1 MQELRVVPPVL
12 APTTRES
19 RGPTADRVLEA
30 VFDASGDAIVAVD
43 AELRL
48 VSLNPAAVAMFG
60 ARGVGTRGRACHE
73 VLGCAERGEE
83 ARRRGSPL
91 RAMGTGRAISCPRCP
106 FREAMARRT
115 RVTRRLLATDDDGRP
130 IDLAGTFAPVPGP
143 GGGAVGVL
151 RLSPPVVG
159 RELDEPESEVERSLA
174 HQVRSTLALISGY
187 SQTLLHLSLD
197 EDTRR
202 RCLRQ
207 MTVAADWLAEIAEE
221 ILARPV
227 ADGNPAPGTP
237 AVGLAEPERIAE

>member
-12 APTTRES
+12 APTTQGS
-19 RGPTADRVLEA
+19 RDRAADRVLQA

-73 VLGCAERGEE
+73 VLGCAEQGEQ
-83 ARRRGSPL
+83 ARRRGSAL
-91 RAMGTGRAISCPRCP
+91 HAMDTGRVIGCPRCP

-115 RVTRRLLATDDDGRP
+115 RVSRRLLVTDDDNRP
-130 IDLAGTFAPVPGP
+130 VDLVGTFAPVPGP

-151 RLSPPVVG
+151 HLSPPVVG
-159 RELDEPESEVERSLA
+159 REPETPESEVERSLA

-202 RCLRQ
+202 RYLRQ

-221 ILARPV
+221 ILARPA
-227 ADGNPAPGTP
+227 ADADPRPAPSNVTL
-237 AVGLAEPERIAE
+237 VEPEPVSE